1 MLTCLQAAAGE
12 PAKASSP
19 NASAPPV
26 AAPSA
31 ANTNPPAPPAA
42 APSAATTNPP
52 APATPPSPESAA
64 KETQLPEISIYGR
77 LDQARNQILP
87 SLGATSYSIN
97 ETQLD
102 QMPQGD
108 NAPMNQVLLR
118 APGVAED
125 SFGGLHVRGEHAN
138 LQYRINGVIIP
149 EGITLFGQELD
160 ARFVDSMALTTGS
173 LPAEYGYRTAGIVDI
188 TTKTGI
194 IEPGGE
200 VGVQVGTYGTVR
212 PFVEY
217 GGSDG
222 KVTYFLDASY
232 DQNDNGIE
240 NPTDTQVAVHDN
252 TEQYKL
258 FSYLSYVLDD
268 SSRISL
274 MISATHEDFQ
284 IPDTP
289 GLPPGTQP
297 DGNPWLPG
305 TFNSHSLN
313 ENQYEQNDFA
323 ILSYQKTLG
332 DLNYQISG
340 FGRYSAAHFIPDS
353 FGDLFF
359 NGVASDVNRML
370 SSGGVQ
376 GDASYKLND
385 QHTLR
390 GGIMVVDELLTSETT
405 TTVFPVD
412 ANGNES
418 GPSFPIKDNNYSQ
431 ALFAGMYLQDEW
443 RVAPKVTINY
453 GGRFDVF
460 NSSFDNEYQ
469 FSPRV
474 NTIYKPTDTTTIHA
488 GYARYFTPP
497 PLENV
502 PTSGVTI
509 FNGTSNASPITLDS
523 PVRAESSDYVDAG
536 ITHKFLPGLQ
546 GGVDAY
552 YKWAHEQIDDG
563 LFGQTLIPSA
573 FNYEKGQV
581 YGVEFTGSY
590 IQGGLSTY
598 ANVALSQAKGENWD
612 SAQFL
617 FNPAQLAYVKNN
629 WIYLDHEQS
638 VTASAGA
645 SYTWKKTFGGGTM
658 AYADVLFGTGLRADE
673 TTSSGEVIPNGDHV
687 PSYYSADVGVE
698 QKVKVHE
705 KQFVKVRLDIVN
717 VIDNSYELRNG
728 TGVGVNAAQY
738 GARRGFFVTLA
749 YDF

>member
-1 MLTCLQAAAGE
+1 MSQ
-12 PAKASSP
+12 
-19 NASAPPV
+19 
-26 AAPSA
+26 
-31 ANTNPPAPPAA
+31 
-42 APSAATTNPP
+42 
-52 APATPPSPESAA
+52 
-64 KETQLPEISIYGR
+64 
-77 LDQARNQILP
+77 
-87 SLGATSYSIN
+87 GA
-97 ETQLD
+97 
-102 QMPQGD
+102 

-149 EGITLFGQELD
+149 EGITVFGQELD
-160 ARFVDSMALTTGS
+160 ARFVESMALTTGS

-188 TTKTGI
+188 HTKTGV

-200 VGVQVGTYGTVR
+200 VGVQLGTYDTVR

-232 DQNDNGIE
+232 DQNGNGIE
-240 NPTDTQVAVHDN
+240 NPTDTEVADHDN

-297 DGNPWLPG
+297 NGNPWLPG
-305 TFNSHSLN
+305 TFNSSHLN
-313 ENQYEQNDFA
+313 ENQYEQNYYA
-323 ILSYQKTLG
+323 ILSYQKTFG
-332 DLNYQISG
+332 DLDYQISG
-340 FGRYSAAHFIPDS
+340 FGRYSSAHFVPDS
-353 FGDLFF
+353 VGDLFF

-376 GDASYKLND
+376 GDGSYKLND

-390 GGIMVVDELLTSETT
+390 GGILVVDELLTSDTT

-412 ANGNES
+412 GAGNET
-418 GPSFPIKDNNYSQ
+418 GPAFPITDNNHSQ

-443 RVAPKVTINY
+443 KVTPKVTINY
-453 GGRFDVF
+453 GGRFDIF

-474 NTIYKPTDTTTIHA
+474 NTIYKPTDTTTLHA

-509 FNGTSNASPITLDS
+509 FNGTSNASAVTLDT
-523 PVRAESSDYVDAG
+523 PVKAESSDYVDAG

-581 YGVEFTGSY
+581 YGVEFAGSY